1 MRPAITRGLGSDRR
15 RTNICRIG
23 FHVQDYILTA
33 LCLVPYVVWLGAL
46 VLGGMR

>member
-1 MRPAITRGLGSDRR
+1 MRQPSQGGWDRTEGA
-15 RTNICRIG
+15 TNICRIG